1 MADMATLNSALDAIE
16 RHIGFP
22 RSRSS
27 GVARRLLEAG
37 LLPSGAPGVAPELEQ
52 RDVCL
57 LLATLMSAPK
67 LHEAVDHAR
76 AYSAMAPGGA
86 VLSPDA
92 PDSIPR
98 SALDYL
104 EVYSEVVIGGP
115 ADAVDDIRG
124 HRFEFAH
131 GWRELSAHTPNDTV
145 TRFVLPGALASHQQA
160 THRIAGVVK
169 GEAFVNLMK
178 DLFNGIA

>member
-1 MADMATLNSALDAIE
+1 VATLNNVLDAIE

-27 GVARRLLEAG
+27 GVARRLQESG
-37 LLPSGAPGVAPELEQ
+37 LLPVGAPGVAPELDE
-52 RDVCL
+52 DDACV

-76 AYSAMAPGGA
+76 AYAAMTPGGA
-86 VLSPDA
+86 VLSADA

-98 SALDYL
+98 SAREYL
-104 EVYSEVVIGGP
+104 AARAWVVISGEP
-115 ADAVDDIRG
+115 DAVADIRS
-124 HRFEFAH
+124 HRFEFEH
-131 GWRELSAHTPNDTV
+131 FWREFSAHTPEGTV

-160 THRIAGVVK
+160 PYRIAGVVN
-169 GEAFVNLMK
+169 GEAFVNLIK
-178 DLFNGIA
+178 DLF